1 MITAAFPFR
10 QPTPA
15 EVELAACDLYLK
27 SRANPPNAKIAFIR
41 LPVQASKKKA
51 LLSYMKQSLS
61 SLLLTSGLQTVY
73 LLLLL
78 DLSFYR
84 YDSTHMEPFMEN
96 RSDKHLLNRMHP
108 HICWRKF
115 LFQPVPVILLNQAR
129 LFPKQ

>member
-51 LLSYMKQSLS
+51 LLSYMKAK
-61 SLLLTSGLQTVY
+61 
-73 LLLLL
+73 
-78 DLSFYR
+78 
-84 YDSTHMEPFMEN
+84 PFFLIV
-96 RSDKHLLNRMHP
+96 DK
-108 HICWRKF
+108 WSADG
-115 LFQPVPVILLNQAR
+115 VPATA
-129 LFPKQ
+129 P